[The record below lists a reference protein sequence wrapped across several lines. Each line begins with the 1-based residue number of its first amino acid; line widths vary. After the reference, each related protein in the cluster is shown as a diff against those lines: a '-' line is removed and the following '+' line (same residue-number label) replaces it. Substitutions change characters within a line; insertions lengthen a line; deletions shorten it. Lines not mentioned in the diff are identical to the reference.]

1 MSKSPADRAV
11 LLNALAPLLERLI
24 DVDTAAPGAGDALNQ
39 AIPLGG
45 ALLRPIEELVR
56 QGVDE
61 GWLAP
66 RGEPGVKFGRV
77 SKPSDDSRGFSID
90 AVQMDRPGPEHTH
103 PNGEI
108 DLCFTLSGEPS
119 FDGHPPGWVVLP
131 PGSRHVP
138 TVSGGEMAIL
148 YFLPGGAIEFHGLG

>member
-1 MSKSPADRAV
+1 MSDRAT
-11 LLNALAPLLERLI
+11 LLTALAPLLERLN
-24 DVDTAAPGAGDALNQ
+24 DVDTAAPGATDTLN
-39 AIPLGG
+39 ASIPLGG

-56 QGVDE
+56 QGITD

-66 RGEPGVKFGRV
+66 RGEPGVRFGRV
-77 SKPSDDSRGFSID
+77 SKPSQDSRGFSID
-90 AVQMDRPGPEHTH
+90 AVHMDRPGPEHTH

-108 DLCFTLSGEPS
+108 DLCFALSGEPR
-119 FDGHPPGWVVLP
+119 FDGHLPGWVVLP